1 MSIRST
7 YKSSK
12 FGEELTTLEGQGQ
25 RAIDTLNTLRSRLP
39 ALKTAINTDA
49 DLSADEKAAAAAEVD
64 ATIVALVTQIKA
76 FANGL

>member
-7 YKSSK
+7 HKSAT
-12 FGEELTTLEGQGQ
+12 FGQELVTLEGQGQ

-39 ALKTAINTDA
+39 ALKTAINADA
-49 DLSADEKAAAAAEVD
+49 DLSASEKADAVTEVD
-64 ATIVALVTQIKA
+64 ATIVALVQQIKA